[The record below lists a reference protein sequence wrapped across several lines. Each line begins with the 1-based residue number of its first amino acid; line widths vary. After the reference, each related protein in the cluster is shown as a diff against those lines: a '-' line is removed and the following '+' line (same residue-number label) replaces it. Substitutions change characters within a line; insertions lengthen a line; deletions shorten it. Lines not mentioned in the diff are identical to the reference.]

1 MMKDYD
7 EYLKK
12 KLAKIKKD
20 GIMILDPLTGK
31 ERFHLANAA
40 KRTGCVSTFTIGE
53 DKRVVLRYKPKYEEF
68 IDSKKC

>member
-40 KRTGCVSTFTIGE
+40 KRQA
-53 DKRVVLRYKPKYEEF
+53 VLVLLLLEKIKE
-68 IDSKKC
+68 